1 MAGFIANERNYTIFN
16 SEKKLIIPFFQRKYV
31 WKEENWDELFD
42 NFFVKDEPG
51 FLGSI
56 LVQRNDIDAG
66 VHALDVIDGQ
76 QRLTTISILVMAIYD
91 SISNN
96 SKENAKAEML
106 NALFSKETFN
116 SEYTPKLQH
125 SKFDKADYD
134 KIICFDKDMEQ
145 IKGKTKGILGC
156 YNHFIERLKEIPE
169 SKKEKVLSDFLNGT
183 YLIWVVITLDKE
195 MDEQSIF
202 DTLNNSGVS
211 LTASDTI
218 KNCIFKK
225 VDELYDFK
233 YQNNTRASFEAMN
246 QLYED
251 NWESV
256 FIKDDETE
264 AYWNSEIVT
273 GRIKRSK
280 LDLFLYCF
288 GVIKGFFSQYDNNI
302 SDLTKVY
309 KNYMAH
315 SIKSPEDINT
325 FLGDLKR
332 TAVIFKN
339 NFENEDK
346 ETLYT
351 YDKEKVLP
359 RLLHLLK
366 VNDVTTFH
374 PFILKVLCDYENDSE
389 TINNKLHLLEKYL
402 IINYLNEDSTKI
414 KNYNKMCMTM
424 IGDEKKLKEEVDEVS
439 SDIRYTLFNHISNN
453 FATYFLFW
461 IELHRRSLDKE
472 KVDEESL
479 KYVYSLEHIMPKKWK
494 EYWFDDINNGLKD
507 VNGNQLDVPQSIE
520 YRDNH
525 INMLGNMTLLKGKLN
540 TSISNK
546 DFATKIVKI
555 KEYASL
561 KITKDDIVDKYYS
574 KDEEEKIRSWNES
587 LIEKRN
593 KEFKDEIKETLLY

>member
-1 MAGFIANERNYTIFN
+1 MAGFIAHERSYTIFN
-16 SEKKLIIPFFQRKYV
+16 SEKKLVIPFFQRKYV
-31 WKEENWDELFD
+31 WKEENWDELYD
-42 NFFVKDEPG
+42 NFFVKSEPG

-56 LVQRNDIDAG
+56 LVQRNDIDTGAH
-66 VHALDVIDGQ
+66 VLDVIDGQ

-91 SISNN
+91 SIDNK

-116 SEYTPKLQH
+116 SEYTPKLEH
-125 SKFDKADYD
+125 SKFDKADYE
-134 KIICFDKDMEQ
+134 KIINFDKDMDQ
-145 IKGKTKGILGC
+145 IAGKEKGILGC
-156 YNHFIERLKEIPE
+156 YNHFMDRLKKE
-169 SKKEKVLSDFLNGT
+169 SDAKKEKVLSDFLNGT
-183 YLIWVVITLDKE
+183 YLIWVVITLDKD

-218 KNCIFKK
+218 KNSIFKK
-225 VDELYDFK
+225 VDELYDAKFP
-233 YQNNTRASFEAMN
+233 NNSIASFEAMN
-246 QLYED
+246 KLYEE
-251 NWESV
+251 NWENV

-264 AYWNSEIVT
+264 SYWNSEIIT
-273 GRIKRSK
+273 GRIKRTK

-302 SDLTKVY
+302 SDLTRVY
-309 KNYMAH
+309 KEYMLNNV
-315 SIKSPEDINT
+315 KSTDDINS
-325 FLGDLKR
+325 FLSDLKR
-332 TAVIFKN
+332 TATIFKN
-339 NFENEDK
+339 NFENDDK

-374 PFILKVLCDYENDSE
+374 PFILKVLCDYESDPS
-389 TINNKLHLLEKYL
+389 TINKKLHLLEKYL
-402 IINYLNEDSTKI
+402 VINYLNEDTSKI

-424 IGDEKKLKEEVDEVS
+424 IGDENKLEEEVDEVS
-439 SDIRYTLFNHISNN
+439 TDIRYTLFNHISNN

-461 IELHRRSLDKE
+461 IELHRRDKD
-472 KVDEESL
+472 KDDEDSL

-494 EYWFDDINNGLKD
+494 ENWFGDINNGLKD
-507 VNGNQLDVPQSIE
+507 TKGNQLTVPESIE

-525 INMLGNMTLLKGKLN
+525 INMLGNMTLLKGRLN

-546 DFATKIVKI
+546 DFVTKMGKI
-555 KEYASL
+555 KEFASL
-561 KITKDDIVDKYYS
+561 KITKDDIVNKFYS
-574 KDEEEKIRSWNES
+574 KDEEERMRVWNEE

-593 KEFKDEIKETLLY
+593 KNFKDEIKDALLY